1 MALVTSQQIKTRT
14 SLGGNVDP
22 DKFMHLVDDAE
33 ALVLEPV
40 LGTKLY
46 DKIVSDVGDASI
58 SGNYL
63 TIYNDYIV
71 PILCYSVF
79 AEYLRDGLIIAQNTG
94 IFENTPDDKGGAD
107 IDNVKYVEKA
117 NKAKADAYIRRLED
131 YLCDVDI
138 DEYDN
143 AQDNDYD
150 IDPRNVRTLSGW
162 YLKPSYSSDS
172 KIVLRGGSSSSIINN
187 EMKSK
192 TFIAT
197 SGQTDF
203 VFASAS
209 EAFSPVLVF
218 EEKGLVLGWTYN
230 PLNLTITLP
239 NAVLV
244 AGTTI
249 TVTG

>member
-1 MALVTSQQIKTRT
+1 MSLVTSQQIKTRT

-107 IDNVKYVEKA
+107 IENVKYVEKA

-239 NAVLV
+239 SAVLV